1 MDGKFYGFRINFK
14 SRIHWIIKLGGAME
28 KLKNMWKDL
37 SKPGKLFVAAI
48 AVILIIIL
56 VNYIV

>member
-1 MDGKFYGFRINFK
+1 
-14 SRIHWIIKLGGAME
+14 ME
-28 KLKNMWKDL
+28 KLKNMWTDL

-48 AVILIIIL
+48 AVILIIVL